1 MRIISISI
9 PEEEYNKINNFCL
22 KNKINRSSFIR
33 ESVLKIINNKSK
45 GKKWTTILKKIESIL

>member
-1 MRIISISI
+1 MKIISISI

-45 GKKWTTILKKIESIL
+45 GKK